1 LVLPGGLMVASN
13 NMEQSVVEDLKVRL
27 AEIARILKKKFTG
40 SERDLVFFLL
50 R

>member
-1 LVLPGGLMVASN
+1 MVASN
-13 NMEQSVVEDLKVRL
+13 NKEQSVVEDLKVRRAEI

-40 SERDLVFFLL
+40 SERALVFFLL